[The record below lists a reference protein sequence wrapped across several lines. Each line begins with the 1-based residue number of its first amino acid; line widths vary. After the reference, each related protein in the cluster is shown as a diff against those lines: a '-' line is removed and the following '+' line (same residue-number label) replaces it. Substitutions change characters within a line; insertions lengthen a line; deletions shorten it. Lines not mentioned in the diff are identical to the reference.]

1 MDMILS
7 PRVTE
12 YTGQDKDQSQLNEM
26 LSLTKTMYG
35 MRMELF
41 QFPGHCLRGR
51 MKLRKSSNTP
61 KTLDNNSEKPDEQHD
76 DAEKDK
82 SDDDQQHKTNS
93 VPFPQDPAANDPE
106 DEPPQPQGRP
116 QRTARYQ
123 GKYKGMTAAAA
134 IFDEE
139 DVDKIFLEGV
149 ESGVGEVFD
158 YPYELPPDIMAL
170 GHSNL
175 DPKTFDKALHGPN
188 AKEWQEALD
197 YKINQL
203 QKLGTWVVEDLPTGQ
218 TAIPCSEVVR
228 VKRGPDGKVQSYRVQ
243 IIAGRYRQ
251 VEGVNYTETFS
262 ATAKMPTV

>member
-1 MDMILS
+1 MLDTIRS

-26 LSLTKTMYG
+26 LSLTKTMYR

-51 MKLRKSSNTP
+51 TKLRKSSNTL
-61 KTLDNNSEKPDEQHD
+61 KTLMTTL
-76 DAEKDK
+76 K
-82 SDDDQQHKTNS
+82 SQMSSMTMLIRTSQQHKTNS
-93 VPFPQDPAANDPE
+93 VPLPQDPAANDPE

-116 QRTARYQ
+116 QHTARYQ
-123 GKYKGMTAAAA
+123 GNYKGMMAAAA

-139 DVDKIFLEGV
+139 DVNEIFPEGV
-149 ESGVGEVFD
+149 ESGVGEYSN
-158 YPYELPPDIMAL
+158 YPYKLPLDVAAL
-170 GHSNL
+170 GHSNS

-197 YKINQL
+197 YDINHL
-203 QKLGTWVVEDLPTGQ
+203 QKLGTWVVEDLPAGQ
-218 TAIPCSEVVR
+218 AAIPCSEVMK
-228 VKRGPDGKVQSYRVQ
+228 VKRGPNGKVQSYRVW
-243 IIAGRYRQ
+243 IIAGGHRQ

-262 ATAKMPTV
+262 AAAKMPTV